1 MTSPVGSADHTAET
15 DTSNGG
21 GMRSENIKGK
31 RIRQLRLANGMTQS
45 DLAEATGDLVS
56 KQMISRYERNKAQPS
71 PSVLKGLADAFDVPA
86 ATLFREPVAEM
97 RFDAY
102 RRYKRLG
109 KRKQEQ
115 IEQRVARELERR
127 IRLQDLLG
135 QLHDDL
141 PIPSR
146 EWKVSNPEEAEEAA
160 VKLREQWQLGLAPI
174 GNVTEVLEGHH
185 VHVIRI
191 DGFEDFDGLSARA
204 WDGDELLAAAVIYGG
219 GRAGERQRLT
229 LAHELAHIVLDTEDL
244 PEDDPDTFDEEDAV
258 FRMGAA
264 FLAPREPLLRNVG
277 QKRQSIQLQELL
289 LLKEEYGMS
298 IQALL
303 YRLKDLGVIS
313 AHHHKQWSI
322 KINQQ
327 GWRTSEPK
335 EMEPERPK
343 WLRRSTYRAY
353 SEGLI
358 SEDEAERLIGES
370 PDGGDSSPML
380 TRRQS
385 LMELPVEERRQ
396 VLAKQ
401 AKEMKEHY
409 DETREERM
417 STQGGEVYDYEFDDK
432 ESPPQDAGEDAP
444 KEGST

>member
-1 MTSPVGSADHTAET
+1 MSSPKGRADHTSGENS
-15 DTSNGG
+15 SNAPTV
-21 GMRSENIKGK
+21 RSENVEGE
-31 RIRQLRLANGMTQS
+31 RIRQLRLAEGMSQAELS
-45 DLAEATGDLVS
+45 EATGDLVS

-71 PSVLKGLADAFDVPA
+71 PTVLKGLADAFGVPA
-86 ATLFREPVAEM
+86 ADLFREPVAEVQ
-97 RFDAY
+97 FDAY

-115 IEQRVARELERR
+115 IERRVERELERR

-135 QLHDDL
+135 HLHDDL

-146 EWKVSNPEEAEEAA
+146 EWKVSNPEDAEKAA
-160 VKLREQWQLGLAPI
+160 VKLRDQWQLGLAPI
-174 GNVTEVLEGHH
+174 ANVTEVLEGHH

-191 DGFEDFDGLSARA
+191 DGFDDFDGLSARA

-229 LAHELAHIVLDTEDL
+229 LAHELAHLVLDTEEL
-244 PEDDPDTFDEEDAV
+244 PEDSSDTFDEEEAV

-277 QKRQSIQLQELL
+277 QKRKSIQLQELL

-298 IQALL
+298 MQALL

-313 AHHHKQWSI
+313 KYHHKQWSI
-322 KINQQ
+322 EINRQ

-353 SEGLI
+353 SEDLI
-358 SEDEAERLIGES
+358 SKDEAERLLGES

-380 TRRQS
+380 TQRQS

-401 AKEMKEHY
+401 AEEMKEHY
-409 DETREERM
+409 DETRDERM
-417 STQGGEVYDYEFDDK
+417 RRQSGEIYDYEFGEEEDR
-432 ESPPQDAGEDAP
+432 SEDAEESRSE
-444 KEGST
+444 EGGT